1 VSWYKAILSN
11 EALKLG
17 TLRRLVSAYSE
28 LRLRVGSP
36 RHTAIF
42 SRHTTKGTDVY
53 FSPEASRIA
62 PGLLREYGATPCEK
76 PKGASLLVG
85 DQADVHDDR

>member
-1 VSWYKAILSN
+1 MSWHKVILSN
-11 EALKLG
+11 EVLKVG

-36 RHTAIF
+36 PHTAIF
-42 SRHTTKGTDVY
+42 SRYTKAGTDVY

-62 PGLLREYGATPCEK
+62 PGLLREYGATSCEK
-76 PKGASLLVG
+76 PKGAGLLVG
-85 DQADVHDDR
+85 DQADAHDDR